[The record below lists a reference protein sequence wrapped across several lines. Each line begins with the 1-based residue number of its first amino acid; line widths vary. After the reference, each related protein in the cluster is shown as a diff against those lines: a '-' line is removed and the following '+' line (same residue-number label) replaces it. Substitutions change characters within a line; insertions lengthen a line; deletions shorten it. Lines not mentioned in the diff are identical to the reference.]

1 MGDDKMNIGKNV
13 KKFGVQ
19 NKNMIVALI
28 LVAFAI
34 AVYFFINYQTNLMQE
49 QINIAAYADNS
60 IRSNSSTLELKQ
72 IAKLNTLKDVILV
85 FISLILSSFLSA
97 LFIDIKNKNKM
108 LDEWMANDIIS
119 SDKIIDSLVPESKD
133 NLLSKLESE
142 KYFNSNAI
150 FSDMYSSVRNTL
162 IEENEFYYYNRA
174 EYIVTCDIQK
184 EYIEKTIKKVM
195 RIYAV
200 EDKCVINNF
209 PLARSCVFDSG
220 KYVVFTLN
228 KISLNGKAVARD
240 NYTVNKEQIESGSD
254 SLEDKCGYNSRTVVS
269 MNKIH
274 LNSKSPTDIIIE
286 YTTRVPLND
295 TVYTAR
301 INAPCKEFELTF
313 SVTDS
318 NSDYKVVGSPF
329 GFVDCSQN
337 TPNTN
342 KDDLFRAKFKNWV
355 FKNDGVCINIIKN
368 DVFYQYKFIIYHES
382 LSKLLIFCITLAY
395 CSTIEYNIN
404 A

>member
-1 MGDDKMNIGKNV
+1 MPVFPG
-13 KKFGVQ
+13 
-19 NKNMIVALI
+19 
-28 LVAFAI
+28 
-34 AVYFFINYQTNLMQE
+34 FFEI
-49 QINIAAYADNS
+49 
-60 IRSNSSTLELKQ
+60 IR
-72 IAKLNTLKDVILV
+72 V
-85 FISLILSSFLSA
+85 F
-97 LFIDIKNKNKM
+97 
-108 LDEWMANDIIS
+108 
-119 SDKIIDSLVPESKD
+119 
-133 NLLSKLESE
+133 
-142 KYFNSNAI
+142 
-150 FSDMYSSVRNTL
+150 
-162 IEENEFYYYNRA
+162 
-174 EYIVTCDIQK
+174 CH
-184 EYIEKTIKKVM
+184 
-195 RIYAV
+195 
-200 EDKCVINNF
+200 
-209 PLARSCVFDSG
+209 
-220 KYVVFTLN
+220 N

-342 KDDLFRAKFKNWV
+342 KDDRFRAKFKNWV
-355 FKNDGVCINIIKN
+355 FKNDGVCINIIK
-368 DVFYQYKFIIYHES
+368 K
-382 LSKLLIFCITLAY
+382 
-395 CSTIEYNIN
+395 
-404 A
+404 

>member
-119 SDKIIDSLVPESKD
+119 SDKIIDSLVSESKD

-355 FKNDGVCINIIKN
+355 FKNDGVCINIIK
-368 DVFYQYKFIIYHES
+368 K
-382 LSKLLIFCITLAY
+382 
-395 CSTIEYNIN
+395 
-404 A
+404 

>member
-1 MGDDKMNIGKNV
+1 MNIGKNV

-133 NLLSKLESE
+133 NLLSKL
-142 KYFNSNAI
+142 
-150 FSDMYSSVRNTL
+150 
-162 IEENEFYYYNRA
+162 
-174 EYIVTCDIQK
+174 
-184 EYIEKTIKKVM
+184 M

-342 KDDLFRAKFKNWV
+342 KDDRFRAKFKNWV
-355 FKNDGVCINIIKN
+355 FKNDGVCINIIK
-368 DVFYQYKFIIYHES
+368 K
-382 LSKLLIFCITLAY
+382 
-395 CSTIEYNIN
+395 
-404 A
+404 

>member
-1 MGDDKMNIGKNV
+1 MNIGKNV

-162 IEENEFYYYNRA
+162 I
-174 EYIVTCDIQK
+174 
-184 EYIEKTIKKVM
+184 
-195 RIYAV
+195 
-200 EDKCVINNF
+200 
-209 PLARSCVFDSG
+209 
-220 KYVVFTLN
+220 
-228 KISLNGKAVARD
+228 
-240 NYTVNKEQIESGSD
+240 
-254 SLEDKCGYNSRTVVS
+254 
-269 MNKIH
+269 
-274 LNSKSPTDIIIE
+274 
-286 YTTRVPLND
+286 
-295 TVYTAR
+295 
-301 INAPCKEFELTF
+301 
-313 SVTDS
+313 
-318 NSDYKVVGSPF
+318 
-329 GFVDCSQN
+329 
-337 TPNTN
+337 
-342 KDDLFRAKFKNWV
+342 
-355 FKNDGVCINIIKN
+355 
-368 DVFYQYKFIIYHES
+368 
-382 LSKLLIFCITLAY
+382 
-395 CSTIEYNIN
+395 
-404 A
+404 

>member
-1 MGDDKMNIGKNV
+1 MTFDKYRTIIVNKWEMNTGKNV

-355 FKNDGVCINIIKN
+355 FKNDGVCINIIK
-368 DVFYQYKFIIYHES
+368 K
-382 LSKLLIFCITLAY
+382 
-395 CSTIEYNIN
+395 
-404 A
+404 

>member
-1 MGDDKMNIGKNV
+1 MC
-13 KKFGVQ
+13 
-19 NKNMIVALI
+19 
-28 LVAFAI
+28 
-34 AVYFFINYQTNLMQE
+34 
-49 QINIAAYADNS
+49 
-60 IRSNSSTLELKQ
+60 IRDSNSSTLELKQ

-355 FKNDGVCINIIKN
+355 FKNDGVCINIIK
-368 DVFYQYKFIIYHES
+368 K
-382 LSKLLIFCITLAY
+382 
-395 CSTIEYNIN
+395 
-404 A
+404 